1 MKEQFFKLK
10 FTAEAETL
18 QECLSHF
25 RIAQQHLEML
35 AKRDVIPETNGRG
48 ETQNGSYYYSL
59 TDLVKRCEDNRKIID
74 KLMKG

>member
-1 MKEQFFKLK
+1 MKDQFLKFK

-25 RIAQQHLEML
+25 RIVQQHLEML
-35 AKRDVIPETNGRG
+35 AKRNVIPETNGRG

-59 TDLVKRCEDNRKIID
+59 VDLVKQAEANQKIID
-74 KLMKG
+74 KLMKE